1 MTASHSAIAAPSAPG
16 GPPGSRARP
25 PARAPTTASAPS
37 WSTRPATASRGRPA
51 SPTTPGVSR
60 STISRLLRGRI
71 NPSFRLAQ
79 AVTAALEKHLRR
91 PLDLREL
98 LSPDGTYPTASG
110 CALAGCRGCMPEE
123 AYDAEG
129 QPPARVPGP
138 APRRL
143 VLVAPVPPATGHT
156 PANSPRK
163 GGPVSVAA
171 KIPICEADFQDE
183 PIRHRLRR
191 RLLALSYH
199 AFARCLCLLLA
210 RLGYEDARPA
220 GRTRWKGHNREG
232 GYDIE
237 AWLPV
242 GITRRRV
249 VVQAKQ
255 FDARPVFQRSV
266 DELRGTCLRAWTR
279 WFGAA

>member
-1 MTASHSAIAAPSAPG
+1 M
-16 GPPGSRARP
+16 
-25 PARAPTTASAPS
+25 
-37 WSTRPATASRGRPA
+37 
-51 SPTTPGVSR
+51 
-60 STISRLLRGRI
+60 
-71 NPSFRLAQ
+71 
-79 AVTAALEKHLRR
+79 
-91 PLDLREL
+91 
-98 LSPDGTYPTASG
+98 
-110 CALAGCRGCMPEE
+110 
-123 AYDAEG
+123 
-129 QPPARVPGP
+129 
-138 APRRL
+138 
-143 VLVAPVPPATGHT
+143 
-156 PANSPRK
+156 
-163 GGPVSVAA
+163 SVVA
-171 KIPICEADFQDE
+171 KILICEADFQEE

-237 AWLPV
+237 TWLPV

-266 DELRGTCLRAWTR
+266 DELRGTCLRA
-279 WFGAA
+279 GAAEALLITTSAFSSVVQQHQAQAGPQVAPVRLLDGEELTDLLVRHRLGVREEAETSPGGPRRLEIDQSFFDRLDRQYAGRSSTGKRQGVAPPREPGAELPRWLVTIRVGPPDLTQGDGGSERPGGGRRAG

>member
-1 MTASHSAIAAPSAPG
+1 M
-16 GPPGSRARP
+16 
-25 PARAPTTASAPS
+25 
-37 WSTRPATASRGRPA
+37 
-51 SPTTPGVSR
+51 
-60 STISRLLRGRI
+60 
-71 NPSFRLAQ
+71 
-79 AVTAALEKHLRR
+79 
-91 PLDLREL
+91 
-98 LSPDGTYPTASG
+98 
-110 CALAGCRGCMPEE
+110 
-123 AYDAEG
+123 
-129 QPPARVPGP
+129 
-138 APRRL
+138 
-143 VLVAPVPPATGHT
+143 
-156 PANSPRK
+156 
-163 GGPVSVAA
+163 SVAA
-171 KIPICEADFQDE
+171 KIPICEADFQEE

-266 DELRGTCLRAWTR
+266 DELRGTCLRA
-279 WFGAA
+279 GAAEALLITTSAFSSVVQTAPGPSRSPGRPRAPAGRRGTDRPACSGTGSASGRRRKRHPPVRADWRSINPSSTAWTDSTRARSGEVQAISRVAPTA